1 MRHVTMFLALAVA
14 GTASWAPP
22 ALAQDEEAIYITSGS
37 DYRSM
42 AEDWL
47 ILPKGSATLGGDLRF
62 MTAEGGLGDEA
73 LRFTDV
79 VLLDVNGR
87 ISLTETSELFASLT
101 LLPKQPS
108 HTGELLWQGTSLGG
122 RVGFAERFAASL
134 RATVGPTLAH
144 SGYWTTADVAIE
156 ARKSL
161 HDTFRFQGMLGASA
175 TALFLEGAPERRLGF
190 GEIVADGELV
200 LRVPNGAAAMWVGT
214 QFRFPVM
221 KTSTPDLDPQTRVNF
236 RIGGVLAYI
245 DDWDIYAELS
255 VNDRGELRESATRLP
270 VLDGGFDQTFL
281 MLGVTRRFQR
291 SSR

>member
-1 MRHVTMFLALAVA
+1 MRHVTLFFALVVA
-14 GTASWAPP
+14 GTVTWAPT

-47 ILPKGSATLGGDLRF
+47 ILPKGSATLGGNLRF
-62 MTAEGGLGDEA
+62 MTAEGGLGDEP

-79 VLLDVNGR
+79 VLLDASGR
-87 ISLTETSELFASLT
+87 ISLTETSELFANLT

-108 HTGELLWQGTSLGG
+108 STGELLWQGTSLGW
-122 RVGFAERFAASL
+122 RMGFAERFAASV

-144 SGYWTTADVAIE
+144 SGYWTTADVGLE

-161 HDTFRFQGMLGASA
+161 HETFRFQGMLGASA
-175 TALFLEGAPERRLGF
+175 TALFLEGSPERRLGF

-214 QFRFPVM
+214 QFRFPVV
-221 KTSTPDLDPQTRVNF
+221 KSAAPDLDPQTRVNF

-245 DDWDIYAELS
+245 DDWDIYAEFS
-255 VNDRGELRESATRLP
+255 VNDRGELREPATRIP
-270 VLDGGFDQTFL
+270 VLDGGFDQTML
-281 MLGVTRRFQR
+281 VLGVTRRFQR
-291 SSR
+291 NSR